1 MGYLY
6 ALIAAVLFG
15 ANGSVTKVIV
25 ESGISPAQLTL
36 FRTLGTA
43 LVAGAIL
50 VITDRSAFR
59 ISARTL
65 GVMAILGVMGVAAL
79 QFFYAVAL
87 SLMPVGITLLLE
99 YTAVL
104 AVAVIAFVF
113 FKEKVRARL
122 WVAIGCV
129 LAGLALV
136 AEIWSSSLSGPGVIA
151 ALLAATALTVYF
163 LVGERQVTATSPM
176 AVAFWS
182 TLFAGLFWAFFSA
195 WWTLEPSTLTEAAA
209 LGGTLDAVT
218 VPVWAVLLWNVLLGT
233 FAPFYLSFMAM
244 RRLSATVVGIVA
256 SSEVVFGFGFAWLWR
271 GEMLAPVQILGA
283 GVVLLG
289 IVLAQTARAGKAVDL
304 DLAVIDDA
312 RRTVPAPDVGGSA

>member
-25 ESGISPAQLTL
+25 ESGVNPAQLTL

-43 LVAGAIL
+43 LIAGAIL

-65 GVMAILGVMGVAAL
+65 GVMAILGVMGVAGL

-182 TLFAGLFWAFFSA
+182 TLFAGLFWLFFSA

-209 LGGTLDAVT
+209 LDGTLDAVT
-218 VPVWAVLLWNVLLGT
+218 VPVWVVLLWNVLLGT
-233 FAPFYLSFMAM
+233 FAPFYFSFMAM

-271 GEMLAPVQILGA
+271 GETLAPVQILGA

-304 DLAVIDDA
+304 DLAVMDDA
-312 RRTVPAPDVGGSA
+312 RRPVPARDVGGSA

>member
-25 ESGISPAQLTL
+25 ESGVNPAQLTL

-43 LVAGAIL
+43 LIAGAIL
-50 VITDRSAFR
+50 LITNRSAFR
-59 ISARTL
+59 ISVRTL
-65 GVMAILGVMGVAAL
+65 GVMAVLGVLGVASL

-113 FKEKVRARL
+113 FKENVRARL

-129 LAGLALV
+129 LLGLALV
-136 AEIWSSSLSGPGVIA
+136 AEVWSSSLSGPGVIA

-163 LVGERQVTATSPM
+163 LVGEHQVTATSPM

-182 TLFAGLFWAFFSA
+182 TLFAGLLWLFFSA
-195 WWTLEPSTLTEAAA
+195 WWTLEPSAFTEAAS
-209 LGGTLDAVT
+209 LGGTLAEVT
-218 VPVWAVLLWNVLLGT
+218 VPVWVVLVWNVLLGT

-244 RRLSATVVGIVA
+244 QRLSATVVGVVA
-256 SSEVVFGFGFAWLWR
+256 SSEVIFGFGFAWLWR
-271 GEMLAPVQILGA
+271 GETLAPVQILGA

-289 IVLAQTARAGKAVDL
+289 IVLAQTARVGKAVDL
-304 DLAVIDDA
+304 DLAVMDDA
-312 RRTVPAPDVGGSA
+312 RRPMPARDVGGSA